1 MNIQSTI
8 GPIFTLLL
16 GILIIS
22 IVVSALLVLIYGP
35 KQKEVAT
42 VYVEKPWYHNYR
54 RWWGPYGGGL
64 PGWGGPKYPPPP
76 PPHPKPP
83 MPSPPPAPA
92 PAPGPV
98 PAQPPPA
105 NPPA

>member
-1 MNIQSTI
+1 MNIQSAI
-8 GPIFTLLL
+8 GPIVTLLL
-16 GILIIS
+16 GILILS
-22 IVVSALLVLIYGP
+22 IVVSALLILFYGP

-42 VYVEKPWYHNYR
+42 VYVQRPWYHNYR
-54 RWWGPYGGGL
+54 HWWGPYGSGL

-83 MPSPPPAPA
+83 APVQPPPAPPSNPA
-92 PAPGPV
+92 PAQSP
-98 PAQPPPA
+98 QA